1 MSLSARSFHPV
12 AAAQGVT
19 RQVLAD
25 SPELMIVAN
34 DFTTGACGAPHHHP
48 HVQATLC
55 QSGRFSFTVAGET
68 FEVGPGDCFI
78 VSSDAEHG
86 CECLEAGR
94 LIDSFT
100 PRRDDF
106 LAEQ

>member
-1 MSLSARSFHPV
+1 MTSPAQPFPPV
-12 AAAQGVT
+12 AADAGIV

-34 DFTTGACGAPHHHP
+34 DFAAGARGARHSHP
-48 HVQATLC
+48 HTQATFV
-55 QSGRFSFTVAGET
+55 QSGRFTFTVAGET
-68 FEVGPGDCFI
+68 FEVGPGDCF
-78 VSSDAEHG
+78 VVPPNAEHG
-86 CECLEAGR
+86 CQALTDGR

-106 LAEQ
+106 LV

>member
-1 MSLSARSFHPV
+1 MTLPAPPLPPV
-12 AAAQGVT
+12 AAAAGVV

-34 DFTTGACGAPHHHP
+34 DFVAGAHGVTHHHP
-48 HVQATLC
+48 HIQATLV

-78 VSSDAEHG
+78 VPPNAEHG
-86 CECLEAGR
+86 CQCLEAGR

-106 LAEQ
+106 LV

>member
-1 MSLSARSFHPV
+1 MTLPARPFPPV
-12 AAAQGVT
+12 AAAAGVT

-25 SPELMIVAN
+25 SPELMVVAN
-34 DFTTGACGAPHHHP
+34 DFAAGAEGALHHHP
-48 HVQATLC
+48 HIQATFV

-68 FEVGPGDCFI
+68 FEVGPGDCF
-78 VSSDAEHG
+78 VVPPDAEHG
-86 CECLEAGR
+86 CKALEAGR

-106 LAEQ
+106 LV

>member
-1 MSLSARSFHPV
+1 MTTPVQPFPRV
-12 AAAQGVT
+12 AAAPGVV

-34 DFTTGACGAPHHHP
+34 DFTAGAEGALHHHP
-48 HVQATLC
+48 HAQATLVE
-55 QSGRFSFTVAGET
+55 SGRFSFTVAGES
-68 FEVGPGDCFI
+68 FEVGPGDCF
-78 VSSDAEHG
+78 VVPPNAEHG
-86 CECLEAGR
+86 CRALEAGR

-106 LAEQ
+106 L

>member
-12 AAAQGVT
+12 AAGDGVT

-25 SPELMIVAN
+25 SSELMIVAN
-34 DFTTGACGAPHHHP
+34 DFEAGARGALHHHP
-48 HVQATLC
+48 HLQATFVH
-55 QSGRFSFTVAGET
+55 SGRFSFTVAGET

-78 VSSDAEHG
+78 VPPDAEHG

-94 LIDSFT
+94 LVDSFT